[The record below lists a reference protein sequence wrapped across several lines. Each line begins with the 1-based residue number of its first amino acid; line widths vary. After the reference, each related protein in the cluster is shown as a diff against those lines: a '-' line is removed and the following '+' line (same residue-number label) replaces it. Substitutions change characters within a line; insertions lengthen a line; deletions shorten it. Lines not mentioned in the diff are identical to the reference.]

1 MPFLIDTLKQSG
13 PIDFTFVSR
22 SPLLNLKKK
31 DGGYYEAYEYTF
43 TVGGK
48 ERKEKIF
55 PGDHDYVLSK
65 AELHQVCRAEV
76 NPQKPKFVKWTLIPF
91 GEAALSVPKPASNTQ
106 MNKNAGA
113 YNDSQDAEQS
123 KWDKIALSKIVH
135 EFMKA
140 GYASG
145 KSIETCA
152 EDAEKLTKAQFQVAD
167 RIWTERNQ

>member
-1 MPFLIDTLKQSG
+1 MPKYLIDVLKEQGS
-13 PIDFTFVSR
+13 PIDFTFISR

-31 DGGYYEAYEYTF
+31 DGGYYEVYEYTF

-48 ERKEKIF
+48 ERIERIF
-55 PGDHDYVLSK
+55 PKTHDFVLSK
-65 AELHQVCRAEV
+65 AQLHQVCRAEV
-76 NPQKPKFVKWTLIPF
+76 DGQYVKWTLIPF
-91 GEAALSVPKPASNTQ
+91 GEDALKVPKPASNTQ
-106 MNKNAGA
+106 MIKNAGA
-113 YNDSQDAEQS
+113 YNESQDAEQS